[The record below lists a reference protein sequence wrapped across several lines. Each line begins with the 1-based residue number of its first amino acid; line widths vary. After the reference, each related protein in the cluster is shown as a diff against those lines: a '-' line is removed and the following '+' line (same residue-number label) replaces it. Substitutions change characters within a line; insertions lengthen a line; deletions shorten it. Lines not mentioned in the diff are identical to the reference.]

1 MCPEQ
6 SALTPLSGGPQT
18 GRRSR
23 HMYSPLTRSALT
35 IQISRKA
42 TKSAQTIMATISV
55 VFRPLGDQKVTGGVL
70 TVAPFICREMDR
82 WPEMRSNH
90 AGTQNE
96 GTIRNFRGEPE
107 DRRDAW

>member
-23 HMYSPLTRSALT
+23 HTYSPLTRSALT

-42 TKSAQTIMATISV
+42 TKSAQTITATISH
-55 VFRPLGDQKVTGGVL
+55 VFRPLGDQKVAGGVL
-70 TVAPFICREMDR
+70 TVAPILFAEK
-82 WPEMRSNH
+82 WT
-90 AGTQNE
+90 AG
-96 GTIRNFRGEPE
+96 P
-107 DRRDAW
+107 RRDLIMPVGRMRGLFEISG